1 MKRRAFILAL
11 GGAAVAWPVAA
22 RAQQPAMPVI
32 GFLAIA
38 SRDTFEYLIDAFRQ
52 GLNDVG
58 YIDLC
63 ALCHR
68 HPFQRFSS
76 DRLYCVVWNRGHGR
90 HYSTVLL

>member
-1 MKRRAFILAL
+1 MKRRDFIWLL
-11 GGAAVAWPVAA
+11 GGAAAAWPLAA
-22 RAQQPAMPVI
+22 RAKDSVVPLI
-32 GFLAIA
+32 GFLNSA
-38 SRDTFEYLIDAFRQ
+38 SPGPFADAFRQ